1 MDSPLSLKATARI
14 VIRRKLGLASLTPL
28 TETRRQLRL
37 PRELHAYLYLGDV
50 VSSTSSTALR
60 GNFDW
65 LDEEKEDEEEK
76 QQVKIITTKSY
87 DTHGHVVAIMEERR
101 NILEE

>member
-14 VIRRKLGLASLTPL
+14 VIRRKLGPASLAPL
-28 TETRRQLRL
+28 TVTRRQLRL

-65 LDEEKEDEEEK
+65 LDEEEEEK
-76 QQVKIITTKSY
+76 HPVEIGNTKAYANDSLGQEV
-87 DTHGHVVAIMEERR
+87 DIMEERR
-101 NILEE
+101 NISEE